1 MRERVNEAEEWLQ
14 EQEDDFGSP
23 GWYWWRRGGAD
34 LSKFR
39 LTCSASPSMRRET
52 PDSA

>member
-1 MRERVNEAEEWLQ
+1 MKQKSGIRK
-14 EQEDDFGSP
+14 QEDDFGSP
-23 GWYWWRRGGAD
+23 GRCWWRREGAD

-39 LTCSASPSMRRET
+39 LTCSASPSMHRET